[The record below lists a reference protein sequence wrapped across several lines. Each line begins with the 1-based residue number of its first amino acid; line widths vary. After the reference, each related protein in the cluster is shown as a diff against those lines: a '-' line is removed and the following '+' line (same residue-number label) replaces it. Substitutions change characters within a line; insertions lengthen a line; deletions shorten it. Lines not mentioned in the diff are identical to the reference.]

1 MYVIDEEEVG
11 EGRERAGKGDDGDR
25 CRVLNK
31 RRKFLH
37 AGDFK
42 IYSLAFCSGWVT
54 TKVKELPSYR
64 FDEKRPGLTVFW
76 QRPVL
81 RLKIDS
87 SQLTSGDDLPDSI
100 ISHLPRNNTS
110 KVSLEVISWF

>member
-1 MYVIDEEEVG
+1 MQISEKKKDAKV
-11 EGRERAGKGDDGDR
+11 
-25 CRVLNK
+25 
-31 RRKFLH
+31 LH

-42 IYSLAFCSGWVT
+42 IYLLAFCSGWVT
-54 TKVKELPSYR
+54 TKVKELPTYR
-64 FDEKRPGLTVFW
+64 FVEKRPGLTVFW

-87 SQLTSGDDLPDSI
+87 SQLTSGDDFPVSM

-110 KVSLEVISWF
+110 EVSLEVICGFWKDKSTYVD